1 MEQEVI
7 RESLDSGHGSSIL
20 LQMSLARTP
29 QQMENSLVSLL
40 TIHSLMIVFQ
50 QYVNSDVRQIF
61 PNSKKYFW
69 LTNHAT
75 ACETFACHEVVTFL
89 SAIFI
94 GYRTNLSITF
104 WHAAE

>member
-40 TIHSLMIVFQ
+40 TIHSFSLNDFVPAI
-50 QYVNSDVRQIF
+50 RET
-61 PNSKKYFW
+61 PTCEKYSP
-69 LTNHAT
+69 TQRNI
-75 ACETFACHEVVTFL
+75 
-89 SAIFI
+89 S
-94 GYRTNLSITF
+94 G
-104 WHAAE
+104 